1 MRKDTNIIKSKSII
15 STIITSTLFSI
26 SLSFLMLTIAAVLI
40 SNEKLRLDII
50 YIIVPIIHFLST
62 FSGIYIASMLS
73 KKLTL
78 KGTGITLVTYALF
91 YTTIAIVFF
100 DGLHINVFW
109 NIIAVVCGGV
119 LVTILYYSL
128 ENKSKKPRKRKRNW

>member
-15 STIITSTLFSI
+15 STIIISTLFSI
-26 SLSFLMLTIAAVLI
+26 SLSFLMLIIAAVLI

-50 YIIVPIIHFLST
+50 YIIAPIIHFLST

-73 KKLTL
+73 KKMTL

-91 YTTIAIVFF
+91 YTAIAIVFF
-100 DGLHINVFW
+100 DGLQINVFW

-119 LVTILYYSL
+119 LATILYYSL

>member
-26 SLSFLMLTIAAVLI
+26 SLSFLMLIIATVLI

-73 KKLTL
+73 KKMTL
-78 KGTGITLVTYALF
+78 KGIGITLVTYALF
-91 YTTIAIVFF
+91 YTAIAIVFF
-100 DGLHINVFW
+100 DGLQINVFW

-119 LVTILYYSL
+119 LATILYYSL